1 MSNVPWFRLYSE
13 VLSDRKIARIC
24 RETSLPKVVVIG
36 FWTVVLA
43 IANESPKRGH
53 LLISDGLPI
62 TTEELADEIGLEIQE
77 TSTLIEK
84 FTQLNML
91 CLDGQCLIVS
101 HWDNRQFPSDSSTER
116 TKRYRERQANN
127 SETSQER
134 HGDGL
139 EAEADSDSEAEAD
152 SEADDS
158 SSPSSAAATKEQ
170 VSQKLTDFYLACK
183 DAKPNLAADYIEDF
197 LSTYPPWDIEYALTE
212 GVKNNA
218 YSLAYIEKICKRRKS
233 GEPDKPPTTNGAS
246 NGTKRTNRSK
256 STTFGA
262 ESERAPAVG
271 GVLNQDYLAKRRI

>member
-43 IANESPKRGH
+43 IANDSPKRGH

-91 CLDGQCLIVS
+91 CLDGQCLIVT

-139 EAEADSDSEAEAD
+139 EAEADSEAD
-152 SEADDS
+152 NS
-158 SSPSSAAATKEQ
+158 SSASPSAAATKEQ
-170 VSQKLTDFYLACK
+170 VSEKLTNFYLACK

-233 GEPDKPPTTNGAS
+233 GEPDKPPTVNGAP

-256 STTFGA
+256 STTFRA
-262 ESERAPAVG
+262 ESEGAPAVA